1 MKRMMKAGYH
11 EEYRKDVLSHA
22 LNIYQTKLD
31 ENDAGGVP
39 LNRPNSYK
47 KVERKK
53 QKKLKKRN
61 WSKKGDYVAPIIIP
75 ATPNSELAKMLK
87 EVAETETD
95 KKLRFKIVEKGGK
108 TIERSLMRPN
118 PIGDSQCNKPKC
130 PVCPSGGTMCHKHNI
145 CYKYKCNVCEEDVV
159 YIGETSRNLYS
170 RGIEH
175 LSLYE
180 KDSPKSFLHNHQV
193 EQHNSE
199 PADFDVKVIKSF
211 KDPLSRQVT
220 EAVLIKNHT
229 GELLNSKSEFY
240 QPPIVRVRSEIT
252 RGLGD

>member
-1 MKRMMKAGYH
+1 M
-11 EEYRKDVLSHA
+11 
-22 LNIYQTKLD
+22 
-31 ENDAGGVP
+31 
-39 LNRPNSYK
+39 NRPNSYK

-53 QKKLKKRN
+53 QKKIKKRN

-75 ATPNSELAKMLK
+75 ATPNSELAKMLR

-95 KKLRFKIVEKGGK
+95 KRLRFKIVEKGGK

-118 PIGDSQCNKPKC
+118 PTGDSQCKKPKC

-145 CYKYKCNVCEEDVV
+145 CYKYKCNICEEDVV

-170 RGIEH
+170 RGMEH
-175 LSLYE
+175 SSLYE
-180 KDSPKSFLHNHQV
+180 KESPKSFLHNHQV

-199 PADFDVKVIKSF
+199 PADFDVKVIKSV

-220 EAVLIKNHT
+220 EAVMIKNHT
-229 GELLNSKSEFY
+229 GELLNSKSEFH
-240 QPPIVRVRSEIT
+240 QPPIVRVRSEVI
-252 RGLGD
+252 RGVGD